1 MFRSEFWFYYKDQN
15 KPKSNHKISSYLYF
29 VYYILINLSCSALVF
44 LKSLYLPSC
53 QQRILSKFDY
63 LESMYFSVVLYA
75 GQSFGKIS

>member
-1 MFRSEFWFYYKDQN
+1 MIRSEFWFYYKDQN

-44 LKSLYLPSC
+44 LKSC